1 MFVDTDGLHSG
12 AAHSRN
18 AGEHAQ
24 DSSKHLAAAQLGAGM
39 FGDFAAADSFHD
51 AMSTAH
57 AHHVATAEAHHKVL
71 NSVGLKTRAIA
82 SAFTATEDDNV
93 QSLRG
98 VRCT

>member
-1 MFVDTDGLHSG
+1 MYVDTDGLHSG
-12 AAHSRN
+12 ATHSRN

-24 DSSKHLAAAQLGAGM
+24 DSSKHLSGGQLGAGM

-71 NSVGLKTRAIA
+71 NGVGLKAHRIA
-82 SAFTATEDDNV
+82 NDFTATEDNNV
-93 QSLRG
+93 QALRE